1 METVVTVNTKM
12 SVKNVRRMI
21 KISEKKYEVLDDRNH
36 VIATEMDLRTALLLM
51 KAYCEEYYMECV
63 TLTLKE
69 LDRCMCEEGN

>member
-1 METVVTVNTKM
+1 M
-12 SVKNVRRMI
+12 
-21 KISEKKYEVLDDRNH
+21 SEKRYEVLDDRNH

-69 LDRCMCEEGN
+69 LDKCKSVEGD

>member
-1 METVVTVNTKM
+1 M
-12 SVKNVRRMI
+12 
-21 KISEKKYEVLDDRNH
+21 SEKKYEVLDESNH

-69 LDRCMCEEGN
+69 MDRCKSTEDKG